1 MKWRYAWR
9 ELWHHPL
16 MMLLIFVQNVVVFA
30 VTVSMI
36 STIVSRYNTYRE
48 ISDLVSGNGA
58 VYTLESYQDYYKNKE
73 GEWHY
78 SCAYTREEVE
88 SGLTDAK
95 VQGCYNWGVGIDGD
109 VQSCSL
115 TAYDDALWKCH
126 RPAIAAGRWFSDRD
140 KQTEELEVVIAQKG
154 GKDGRYQVG
163 DTLSAEKEL
172 RDWVNEGDDTK
183 ISFKVIGIIENGASI
198 LGSKLDERN
207 SKEDYRTL
215 FWNYYD
221 YYNDGLYLF
230 GIQSDL
236 LRCKHQHAG
245 AWTEKMLG
253 ECFFSWETEDPEVIS
268 SNQVKVMKNATATDT
283 RDYALI
289 RRESKKYI
297 WEQVRMILPILITL
311 CIMTVLS
318 TVCNMAIMV
327 QKSLRNYAVYYINGL
342 SWKKCISIH
351 IFSMILLEGGSF
363 LLMMAG
369 LFLLKLGGAL
379 KYTVIS
385 PGLWQMAGCL
395 LLCLL
400 FTLFGIGVVRRETPW
415 SECKGNINERGR
427 MMIEIKNL
435 NKAYNLG
442 EENGCEVLKGIN
454 LTIPDGEMTAIM
466 GASGAGKSTLL
477 HILSCIDQYD
487 NGEYLLDGELIG
499 RMGDA
504 RMAEIRNEKMGIV
517 MQDFA
522 LIEDFT
528 ALENV
533 MMPLDFSA
541 NKRRKKEKRN
551 MALEALEAVSMKE
564 YAGKPVCKLSGGQ
577 KQRVAIARG
586 LVNRPEIL
594 FADEPTGA
602 LDSVTSGEIMKL
614 LRTLN
619 EKGTTMVIVTHDRLV
634 AESCDRIIKI
644 VDGRVQDI
652 A

>member
-1 MKWRYAWR
+1 
-9 ELWHHPL
+9 
-16 MMLLIFVQNVVVFA
+16 
-30 VTVSMI
+30 
-36 STIVSRYNTYRE
+36 
-48 ISDLVSGNGA
+48 
-58 VYTLESYQDYYKNKE
+58 
-73 GEWHY
+73 
-78 SCAYTREEVE
+78 
-88 SGLTDAK
+88 
-95 VQGCYNWGVGIDGD
+95 
-109 VQSCSL
+109 
-115 TAYDDALWKCH
+115 
-126 RPAIAAGRWFSDRD
+126 
-140 KQTEELEVVIAQKG
+140 
-154 GKDGRYQVG
+154 
-163 DTLSAEKEL
+163 
-172 RDWVNEGDDTK
+172 
-183 ISFKVIGIIENGASI
+183 
-198 LGSKLDERN
+198 
-207 SKEDYRTL
+207 
-215 FWNYYD
+215 
-221 YYNDGLYLF
+221 
-230 GIQSDL
+230 
-236 LRCKHQHAG
+236 
-245 AWTEKMLG
+245 
-253 ECFFSWETEDPEVIS
+253 
-268 SNQVKVMKNATATDT
+268 
-283 RDYALI
+283 
-289 RRESKKYI
+289 
-297 WEQVRMILPILITL
+297 
-311 CIMTVLS
+311 
-318 TVCNMAIMV
+318 
-327 QKSLRNYAVYYINGL
+327 
-342 SWKKCISIH
+342 
-351 IFSMILLEGGSF
+351 
-363 LLMMAG
+363 
-369 LFLLKLGGAL
+369 
-379 KYTVIS
+379 
-385 PGLWQMAGCL
+385 
-395 LLCLL
+395 
-400 FTLFGIGVVRRETPW
+400 
-415 SECKGNINERGR
+415 

-454 LTIPDGEMTAIM
+454 LTIHDGEMTAIM

-541 NKRRKKEKRN
+541 KKRRKKEKRN